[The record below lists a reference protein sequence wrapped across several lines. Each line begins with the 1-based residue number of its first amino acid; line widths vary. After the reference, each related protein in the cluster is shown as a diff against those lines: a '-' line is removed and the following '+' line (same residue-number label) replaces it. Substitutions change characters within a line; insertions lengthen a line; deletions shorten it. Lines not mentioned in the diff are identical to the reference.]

1 MSGDPRKTIAEN
13 LLQEL
18 ADAGDAAARCELGSR
33 LSSDVGI
40 GQDRDDDKAAEL
52 YRLAAASGNVNALHN
67 YGCYLQK
74 QGRDREAL
82 EYYQKASDAGL
93 PAATHALAQLWWTGF
108 YNEQGR
114 FVRDVEQAVQFADL
128 AGLAAELLLSP
139 PCACALVRPRTRAP
153 ARTPRSRTPCLG
165 F

>member
-1 MSGDPRKTIAEN
+1 MSATKTIAEN

-67 YGCYLQK
+67 YGCHLQK

-108 YNEQGR
+108 YNQDGR
-114 FVRDVEQAVQFADL
+114 FVRDVEQAKECYEQ
-128 AGLAAELLLSP
+128 AAEAGFLP
-139 PCACALVRPRTRAP
+139 AVKFVETARCA
-153 ARTPRSRTPCLG
+153 G
-165 F
+165 

>member
-1 MSGDPRKTIAEN
+1 MSATKTIAEN

-40 GQDRDDDKAAEL
+40 GQERDDDQAAEL

-67 YGCYLQK
+67 YGCHLQK

-114 FVRDVEQAVQFADL
+114 FVRDVERAKECYEP
-128 AGLAAELLLSP
+128 AAEAGFLPAVKFVESAR
-139 PCACALVRPRTRAP
+139 CA
-153 ARTPRSRTPCLG
+153 G
-165 F
+165 